1 MATAI
6 TVRQFLDQR
15 HLPYEV
21 VAHRRTSTR
30 LQATKAAMIAP
41 RDLAKAVLLEE
52 DDQYVMLILPTA
64 RHIRLGELRHH
75 FKRDFGLATERA
87 VTSIFQDCIPGAVPA
102 VGPAYGLDIIWD
114 DSLMSGSELYFEAG
128 DHEHL
133 ICMRTDGYLGLLR
146 ECPHVA
152 FSEPV

>member
-87 VTSIFQDCIPGAVPA
+87 VTSMFQDCIPGAVPA

-133 ICMRTDGYLGLLR
+133 ICMRTDDYLGLLR
-146 ECPHVA
+146 ECPHGA

>member
-133 ICMRTDGYLGLLR
+133 ICMRTDDYLGLLR
-146 ECPHVA
+146 EWPHGA